1 MKYRVQYRSRTD
13 QYHVQ
18 ERYVSGGC
26 GDRTKS
32 WRDCQIPTGKKFLLL
47 FPIHA
52 KTVYD
57 TKEEAQEQYE
67 IMVQAYKVMPRDTLI
82 TGEESCLTTEL
93 R

>member
-1 MKYRVQYRSRTD
+1 MKYRVLYKSRAD

-26 GDRTKS
+26 DGWTWS

-47 FPIHA
+47 FPTHV
-52 KTVYD
+52 KTIYD

-67 IMVQAYKVMPRDTLI
+67 IMVQAYKVMPKDKVI
-82 TGEESCLTTEL
+82 IGEES
-93 R
+93 